1 MAIRAQKG
9 AAMNTLSETD
19 TWRTVYPKS
28 RVIDENGLVPRRQV
42 AETVILGGKKYYCSL
57 VELEP
62 HATLERGEFMAFPLK
77 RSGEINFN
85 GPVFERQ
92 FWMADK
98 SFEIDAQTWKHFVTL
113 LARDKEA
120 KGDE

>member
-1 MAIRAQKG
+1 MST
-9 AAMNTLSETD
+9 AATGD
-19 TWRTVYPKS
+19 TWRTVEPKS
-28 RVIDENGLVPRRQV
+28 RVISENGLVPRRQV
-42 AETVILGGKKYYCSL
+42 AETVIIGGNKYYCSL

-62 HATLERGEFMAFPLK
+62 HATLERGEFLAFPLK

-98 SFEIDAQTWKHFVTL
+98 SFEIDAQTWKHFVSL
-113 LARDKEA
+113 FARRQGGE
-120 KGDE
+120 GR